1 MQTWLHL
8 GILIM
13 NDKNLKKTSFVCL
26 FLFSLVLGFHCR
38 VNPNPKGSLL
48 DPFTAEG
55 LLSTLI
61 YNDSLNPGPTRDWTT
76 ITSPFGTTDPIDS
89 ALFDQIGATTYSI
102 YIRNTNLSTRLY
114 SSTNGISYSQLG
126 VQINNTNTNIFA
138 AFTGRSQLSNYH
150 SLNLGGAWTANALIS
165 GFCMIKY
172 NTASAYI
179 LGDGFVDRTI
189 DSGNSI
195 NTISNSPAYP
205 SRTSGSCLYANGKAY
220 LLGGKNGSSN
230 LFDLWESTDGISW
243 TLITDRVKQTSGGG
257 INRPCNAIQ
266 DTNDIS
272 VLGMVYSDVTTYK
285 FHVIFNNL
293 ALLQSNDGKTWT
305 CTNPNLNFNSGF
317 NSIVNRAVLI
327 GKRLFVYGQPD
338 NVYTDLE

>member
-1 MQTWLHL
+1 
-8 GILIM
+8 M
-13 NDKNLKKTSFVCL
+13 NSFTRFKTNSLRTIVFV
-26 FLFSLVLGFHCR
+26 LVLFFFLHCR

-48 DPFTAEG
+48 DPFTVEG
-55 LLSTLI
+55 LVSTLI
-61 YNDSLNPGPTRDWTT
+61 YNDSLNPGSTRDWT
-76 ITSPFGTTDPIDS
+76 IFPSPFGTTDPIDS
-89 ALFDQIGATTYSI
+89 PVFDQIGTTTYAI

-114 SSTNGISYSQLG
+114 SSMDGINYSQLG

-150 SLNLGGAWTANALIS
+150 SLNLGGAWNANALIS

-179 LGDGFVDRTI
+179 LEENLVTRTI

-195 NTISNSPAYP
+195 NTITASPAYP
-205 SRTSGSCLYANGKAY
+205 SRTSGSCLYANGKVY

-230 LFDLWESTDGISW
+230 LFDLWESSDGINWS
-243 TLITDRVKQTSGGG
+243 LITERVKHTSAGG

-266 DTNDIS
+266 NSNDTSI
-272 VLGMVYSDVTTYK
+272 LGMAYSDVTTYK
-285 FHVIFNNL
+285 FHIVFNNL
-293 ALLQSNDGKTWT
+293 ALLQSNDGSTWT
-305 CTNPNLNFNSGF
+305 CTNPNLNFNSGY